1 MARVEWTLE
10 ARRDF
15 ARAVENAEERYKGYG
30 ERIASEVALAMEN
43 LEAFPRIGRMVPR
56 FQSDS
61 VREVVILTFRL
72 IYRLEEDDD
81 IEIVA
86 FLNAFQD
93 NPI

>member
-1 MARVEWTLE
+1 
-10 ARRDF
+10 
-15 ARAVENAEERYKGYG
+15 
-30 ERIASEVALAMEN
+30 MEN